1 MPTQLKDETMQF
13 SAITIYLKKLREK
26 YNKKQAEQ
34 KRELTNKFK

>member
-1 MPTQLKDETMQF
+1 MQF

-26 YNKKQAEQ
+26 YIKKAKEQ

>member
-1 MPTQLKDETMQF
+1 MQF

-26 YNKKQAEQ
+26 YNKKAKEQ